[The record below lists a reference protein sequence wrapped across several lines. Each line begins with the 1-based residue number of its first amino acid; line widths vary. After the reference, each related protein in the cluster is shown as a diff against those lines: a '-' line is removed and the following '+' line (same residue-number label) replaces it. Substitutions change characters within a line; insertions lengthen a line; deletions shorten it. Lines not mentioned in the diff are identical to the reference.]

1 MKANRGLTVRRMV
14 ELGGVSRASFYR
26 FDEESSPRG
35 DRDMDLRDAIQRI
48 ALKWPSYGR
57 PRITAELRRQGWR
70 VGPNRVR
77 RLMREDNLLCVR
89 KRKFVVTTDSNHGR
103 KVYPNLASE
112 MELSGINQLW
122 VADITYIRLETEFVY
137 LAVVI
142 DAFSRRVI
150 GWALD
155 RTLEDDLPL
164 EALRMAAFEQR
175 QPAAGL
181 VHHSDRGS
189 QYASHDYT
197 DLLKARGC
205 EISMSHKASPWEN
218 GGCESWMKTLKYE
231 EVFRQEYR
239 DLAEAR
245 SCLERFID
253 KVYNQQRLHS
263 ALGYRP
269 PAEFEQALAGA
280 AARRSA
286 ANVAVHFSAASGRSC
301 GGGKGAHYRETLQA
315 TGCYV
320 GRIVIATAEFAP
332 MPPSLYRATPAV
344 LIPTAIRMRFLR
356 HDGIYRSDVDSN
368 QNQPWGGAGDRLP
381 PVGPEPRSKN
391 ASGGSRSSHRPR

>member
-1 MKANRGLTVRRMV
+1 MKVNRGLTAKRMV

-26 FDEESSPRG
+26 FDEEATTRA
-35 DRDMDLRDAIQRI
+35 DRDMDLRDAIQRV

-57 PRITAELRRQGWR
+57 PRITAELKRQGWK

-77 RLMREDNLLCVR
+77 RIMREDNLLCVR
-89 KRKFVVTTDSNHGR
+89 KRKFMVTTDSNHDR
-103 KVYPNLASE
+103 KVYPNLKSE

-122 VADITYIRLETEFVY
+122 VADITYIRLEAEFVY

-150 GWALD
+150 GWALG
-155 RTLEDDLPL
+155 RTLENDLPL
-164 EALRMAAFEQR
+164 EALRVALDQR
-175 QPAAGL
+175 QPVPGL

-189 QYASHDYT
+189 QYASKDYT
-197 DLLKARGC
+197 DLLKAQGC
-205 EISMSHKASPWEN
+205 QISMSHKASPWEN

-245 SCLERFID
+245 TCLERFIE

-269 PAEFEQALAGA
+269 PVEFEQALRAEKHA
-280 AARRSA
+280 
-286 ANVAVHFSAASGRSC
+286 
-301 GGGKGAHYRETLQA
+301 GGGE
-315 TGCYV
+315 C
-320 GRIVIATAEFAP
+320 
-332 MPPSLYRATPAV
+332 
-344 LIPTAIRMRFLR
+344 
-356 HDGIYRSDVDSN
+356 
-368 QNQPWGGAGDRLP
+368 
-381 PVGPEPRSKN
+381 
-391 ASGGSRSSHRPR
+391 